1 MNNVTQLVL
10 FLFLSGCALFLP
22 GTVLGESKAEIPAAA
37 PQSDTGAIVKALT
50 LEECMSYL
58 MQNNPDIAAS
68 KWSVEA
74 ARARVDVATRTRL
87 PTLTADGSY
96 QYYEDPQRLVQA
108 RYNGELGVFD
118 KELYRGDLVIR
129 LPLFT
134 GGRITNE
141 IDAQRLLLEAT
152 RERSTATRDQL
163 VFTTKN
169 VFYSIMA
176 QKDLIDSLQFSKNA
190 LERQQKIIEQLILL
204 KKAARIDLLRIEVRI
219 ANLVQSI
226 VKEQNTLSVLKCT
239 LANLLG
245 WQGKCGFDLQGSLAL
260 VEEEH
265 DRAALLQKALA
276 QRPDY
281 KALKA
286 EAQSQEKRVAI
297 ATSDYF
303 PSLSF
308 MGSYG
313 RRINGPGNEENV
325 GFSGIV
331 ASMPIF
337 DLRTPAKV
345 RDETSKERVLKE
357 QLRKLELQICRDVE
371 TSLLDITSSVE
382 RVKANRKAI
391 EQANESLRIEQQ
403 KYNYGKGSM
412 TDVLDAQAALL
423 QAQTNYYRALA
434 EFQISRA
441 KLEFST
447 GGTL

>member
-1 MNNVTQLVL
+1 
-10 FLFLSGCALFLP
+10 
-22 GTVLGESKAEIPAAA
+22 
-37 PQSDTGAIVKALT
+37 
-50 LEECMSYL
+50 
-58 MQNNPDIAAS
+58 
-68 KWSVEA
+68 
-74 ARARVDVATRTRL
+74 
-87 PTLTADGSY
+87 
-96 QYYEDPQRLVQA
+96 
-108 RYNGELGVFD
+108 
-118 KELYRGDLVIR
+118 
-129 LPLFT
+129 
-134 GGRITNE
+134 
-141 IDAQRLLLEAT
+141 
-152 RERSTATRDQL
+152 
-163 VFTTKN
+163 
-169 VFYSIMA
+169 
-176 QKDLIDSLQFSKNA
+176 
-190 LERQQKIIEQLILL
+190 
-204 KKAARIDLLRIEVRI
+204 
-219 ANLVQSI
+219 
-226 VKEQNTLSVLKCT
+226 
-239 LANLLG
+239 
-245 WQGKCGFDLQGSLAL
+245 
-260 VEEEH
+260 
-265 DRAALLQKALA
+265 
-276 QRPDY
+276 RPDY

-286 EAQSQEKRVAI
+286 EVQSQEKRVAV

-313 RRINGPGNEENV
+313 RRINGPGNEESV

-434 EFQISRA
+434 ELQISRA